1 MKVIF
6 LDFDGVLN
14 HDGDDP
20 DNRMYRAHGEAN
32 HSLALFAEKVALVER
47 VYQQTGAVIVLSTA
61 WRHHFSQ
68 SVIAGWLAEKGLTAP
83 IVGVTPSRMSSWRR
97 HEIRWYLDDHPE
109 VSRYVI
115 LDDIDLRDA
124 GFSLFIWC
132 DPMEGLTEEQ
142 AEEAIAYL
150 TGVRDVS

>member
-14 HDGDDP
+14 HDGLDP
-20 DNRMYRAHGEAN
+20 DNRMERAHGEN
-32 HSLALFAEKVALVER
+32 DSSVALFWEKCQLVQR
-47 VYQQTGAVIVLSTA
+47 ICQQTGASIVLSTA

-68 SVIAGWLAEKGLTAP
+68 SVIEGWLAEKGLTAP
-83 IVGVTPSRMSSWRR
+83 IVGITQSKMSSQRT
-97 HEIRWYLDDHPE
+97 HEIRWYLEDNPDI
-109 VSRYVI
+109 SRYVV
-115 LDDIDLRDA
+115 LDDMDLRD
-124 GFSLFIWC
+124 GRFNLFIWC

-150 TGVRDVS
+150 NEEEA

>member
-14 HDGDDP
+14 HDGPDP
-20 DNRMYRAHGEAN
+20 DNRMRRSHSEN
-32 HSLALFAEKVALVER
+32 NPSLALFAEKVALVER
-47 VYQQTGAVIVLSTA
+47 IYQQTGASIVLSTA
-61 WRHHFSQ
+61 WRLVFSQ
-68 SVIAGWLAEKGLTAP
+68 PIIKGWLAEKGLTAP
-83 IVGVTPSRMSSWRR
+83 VVGITPAKFSSYRAN
-97 HEIRWYLDDHPE
+97 EIRWYLRDNPD

-115 LDDIDLRDA
+115 LDDMDLRNGRFD
-124 GFSLFIWC
+124 LFIWC

-150 TGVRDVS
+150 NEEGT

>member
-20 DNRMYRAHGEAN
+20 DNRMHRAHGETD
-32 HSLALFAEKVALVER
+32 HSLALFVEKVALVER
-47 VYQQTGAVIVLSTA
+47 ICRQTGAVIVLSTA
-61 WRHHFSQ
+61 WRHCFSQ

-83 IVGVTPSRMSSWRR
+83 IVGITPSRMSSWRR

-115 LDDIDLRDA
+115 FDDVDLRDA
-124 GFSLFIWC
+124 GFNLFIWC

-150 TGVRDVS
+150 MGGRDAS

>member
-14 HDGDDP
+14 HDGLDP
-20 DNRMYRAHGEAN
+20 DNRMERAQGFAN
-32 HSLALFAEKVALVER
+32 PSIALFGEKVALVAR
-47 VYQQTGAVIVLSTA
+47 ICQQTGASIVLSTA

-68 SVIAGWLAEKGLTAP
+68 PVIEGWLAEKGLTAP
-83 IVGVTPSRMSSWRR
+83 IVGLTPSKTSSWRT
-97 HEIRWYLDDHPE
+97 HEIRWYLEDNPDI
-109 VSRYVI
+109 SRYVVF
-115 LDDIDLRDA
+115 DDMDLRD
-124 GFSLFIWC
+124 GKFDLFIRC

-150 TGVRDVS
+150 NEEEA